1 MNRLSRPSRALTLV
15 EMLVCLALLSGLMV
29 AVVSWTQAAA
39 RSGADLAGP
48 QAWRS
53 AAERVLELIHDDFTS
68 GDWPPEDDDR
78 AKSQPWASV
87 ENGSLKIRTRNG
99 GSVQHRYQFDRTRH
113 ELSRTAQPTDGASTA
128 PQDQQLL
135 LQMVKNWTCVVE
147 EAEGPPSVGGKRRLL
162 VTITGDDGTT
172 ITRHFR
178 LEDEA

>member
-1 MNRLSRPSRALTLV
+1 MNRLIRPSRALTLV
-15 EMLVCLALLSGLMV
+15 EMLVCLALLSGLML

-39 RSGADLAGP
+39 RSGAELAGP

-53 AAERVLELIHDDFTS
+53 AAESVLDLIHNDLTT
-68 GDWPPEDDDR
+68 GDWQPEDDDR
-78 AKSQPWASV
+78 AKSQPRVSD
-87 ENGSLKIRTRNG
+87 EDGELKILTRNG
-99 GSVQHRYQFDRTRH
+99 GSVLHRYQFDRSRN

-147 EAEGPPSVGGKRRLL
+147 AVEAPAQLERSRLV
-162 VTITGDDGTT
+162 VTLTGDDGTT
-172 ITRHFR
+172 ITRRFV